1 MPVGSCTRQSNAES
15 AEHSPPSQ
23 MQRYKVIPPTKQN
36 RDNIVQF
43 QTSSM
48 EDATNDKYGDHV
60 GENYETPTTHH
71 SVHQG
76 SLLITVPSSFRPRL
90 YTSKAMAAEPTCWLV
105 PGARR
110 RTGSAN
116 CCIRLSSSR
125 APSTPSR
132 AHLGALLVTR
142 ERCRSYP
149 GVQCELRRRRRDTCI
164 RALSRMRTTFRVNA
178 DWCPS

>member
-23 MQRYKVIPPTKQN
+23 MQRYKVIPPTN
-36 RDNIVQF
+36 RIAIILYNFRPVLWK
-43 QTSSM
+43 TP
-48 EDATNDKYGDHV
+48 
-60 GENYETPTTHH
+60 PTTNMGTTWVKTTRLPQPTIRYIKDHYYH
-71 SVHQG
+71 STLFFPSKTVHIEG
-76 SLLITVPSSFRPRL
+76 NGRRAYLLACPWSQT
-90 YTSKAMAAEPTCWLV
+90 AH
-105 PGARR
+105 
-110 RTGSAN
+110 GSAN
-116 CCIRLSSSR
+116 CRIRLSSSR